1 MRNGFCS
8 ELEQLEKNRVKT
20 SICVCSACVG
30 WLCHGLTLFLLG
42 VGETKIVPAY
52 AFLFIKSAETVT
64 DRIGLSFLI
73 TNGSQLPLSTIQ
85 SCILLVVVGYRVY

>member
-30 WLCHGLTLFLLG
+30 LFCHGLTLFLLG
-42 VGETKIVPAY
+42 VGGTKIVPAY
-52 AFLFIKSAETVT
+52 AFLFIERAETVT
-64 DRIGLSFLI
+64 DGIGLSNLI
-73 TNGSQLPLSTIQ
+73 TN
-85 SCILLVVVGYRVY
+85 